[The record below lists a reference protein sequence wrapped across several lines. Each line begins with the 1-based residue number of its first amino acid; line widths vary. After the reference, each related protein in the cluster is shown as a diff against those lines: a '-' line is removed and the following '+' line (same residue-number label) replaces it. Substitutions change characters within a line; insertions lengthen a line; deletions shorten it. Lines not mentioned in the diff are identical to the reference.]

1 MRTLSL
7 LVLFLFQ
14 DLLLCQIESIW
25 ERQYDNSGNADIGWA
40 IAEAPDKGF
49 VIVGASGPSK
59 ILGTRNN
66 YQGLVIKTDSEG
78 NVVKMKTFG
87 GNGQDLLSSVVCNG
101 TYFIAA
107 GSKIEPPY
115 KRQGWIIK
123 FDSDLNLLW
132 EKTFG
137 GKQDDSFSQIINAGD
152 KNFFLIGETKS
163 YGKKDGRSDVYLVQI
178 DDSGN
183 LKWQQ
188 TYDLGS
194 SDIGTSIAQL
204 KDGKYIIT
212 AVSSTKNP
220 GTLLQEGFCSYIV
233 INQDGTIVKQRKF
246 MEGKKNKL
254 LKVKAISDGG
264 AILVGTTSMLDKFP
278 SEDTWIVRLN
288 ENCDVLWSK
297 IIPSQGRYDGAFDV
311 VEMDSVFI
319 VVGYSQ
325 VHQSEQMNFDNFAVN
340 VVDKNGN
347 VLDHKEWGFQDNDD
361 LYGIIRL
368 GFDTVVIVG
377 FKNAVSWPLTKIPGN
392 SDIYLIKM
400 KYNILARRQYNEA
413 LKIYTDS
420 FFCFSCRK
428 RLFSIRQ

>member
-1 MRTLSL
+1 MRILSL

-14 DLLLCQIESIW
+14 DLVLCQIESIW
-25 ERQYDNSGNADIGWA
+25 EKQYDNSGNADIGWA
-40 IAEAPDKGF
+40 ITASFDNGF
-49 VIVGASGPSK
+49 IIVGASGSSK
-59 ILGTRNN
+59 ILGARKN
-66 YQGLVIKTDSEG
+66 YQGLVIKIDSEG
-78 NVVKMKTFG
+78 NVVKMKSFG
-87 GNGQDLLSSVVCNG
+87 SSGQDLLSSVVCDG

-137 GKQDDSFSQIINAGD
+137 GEQDDSFSQVINAGD
-152 KNFFLIGETKS
+152 RNFFLIGETKS
-163 YGKKDGRSDVYLVQI
+163 YGKKDGRSDVYMVQI

-194 SDIGTSIAQL
+194 DDIGTSIAQL
-204 KDGKYIIT
+204 KDGKYVIA
-212 AVSSTKNP
+212 AVSCTKNP
-220 GTLLQEGFCSYIV
+220 GSLLQEGFSTCII
-233 INQDGTIVKQRKF
+233 INQNGTIVKQRKF
-246 MEGKKNKL
+246 MEGKKNKF

-288 ENCDVLWSK
+288 ENCDILWSK
-297 IIPSQGRYDGAFDV
+297 IITSPGRYDGAFDV
-311 VEMDSVFI
+311 VEMDTGFI

-340 VVDKNGN
+340 VLDKNGN
-347 VLDHKEWGFQDNDD
+347 VLANREWGFQDNDD
-361 LYGIIRL
+361 LYGIIKL
-368 GFDTVVIVG
+368 GSDTVMIVG

-400 KYNILARRQYNEA
+400 KYNITGKEVSQ
-413 LKIYTDS
+413 
-420 FFCFSCRK
+420 
-428 RLFSIRQ
+428 